1 MREKMLFFL
10 VVFAS
15 PMAKLPL
22 TLSRPLCSALGGLW
36 DLAERPTCLTVGTGP
51 VRALLTLD
59 ETVWAS
65 CANQVTVLDASSL
78 RTQVRWGGTDHCQ
91 HPWDAPW
98 GGGDVVVDLGNSW
111 WVGHKRVCVQ
121 HQGCMCD
128 AQTVFIAALQC
139 LLVPRWVTGVLFLP
153 RGTSSV
159 AETSPTAA

>member
-1 MREKMLFFL
+1 
-10 VVFAS
+10 
-15 PMAKLPL
+15 MAKLPL
-22 TLSRPLCSALGGLW
+22 TPSWPLCSALGGLW

-78 RTQVRWGGTDHCQ
+78 RTQVRWGGTGHCQ

-98 GGGDVVVDLGNSW
+98 GGDFGNSW
-111 WVGHKRVCVQ
+111 WVGHKRVRVQ
-121 HQGCMCD
+121 HRGCVCD

-139 LLVPRWVTGVLFLP
+139 LLVPRWVTGVLFPP
-153 RGTSSV
+153 RGSSSV

>member
-36 DLAERPTCLTVGTGP
+36 DLAGRPTCLTVGTGP

-98 GGGDVVVDLGNSW
+98 GGGCGGGFGELLVGWAQKGVCPAPGVYVRCPNSFYCCLAMPFGPS
-111 WVGHKRVCVQ
+111 VGHRSPVPSTR
-121 HQGCMCD
+121 HQ
-128 AQTVFIAALQC
+128 QC
-139 LLVPRWVTGVLFLP
+139 C
-153 RGTSSV
+153 
-159 AETSPTAA
+159 